1 MQKNLPLIIIFF
13 VVFIDLL
20 GFGILIPILP
30 TFAVNELHVNEG
42 AVGIAI
48 AAYSFIQFI
57 FNPIFGG
64 LSDRHGRRNI
74 ILFTLLLNAAGYVV
88 FAFTHNFPMLLLS
101 RIIAGMGGSSI
112 GVAQAYIADVTTPQE
127 RSRGMGLIGFA
138 FGLGFVFGP
147 LIGGILSKF
156 GYQVT
161 GLTAAGFLILA
172 LLVSFFSLPEPQKKN
187 NEYYLRRKLFDTES
201 IKTVFKSKAISFTV
215 LSFFFLTFSVANI
228 YGTFAL
234 LGHLVYNLSDFENGL
249 MFGLSGLVS
258 AAIQGGLIGRL
269 NKKLGDK
276 KLIVYGLVFMT
287 IGLAMLPFGQ
297 NIYGLVAVM
306 IILSIGTGIVQP
318 TLLSLVSKVTKEHE
332 QGLVLGTN
340 QSIASLAR
348 VMGPLWGGF
357 SYQWLGYTIPFLTGA
372 FVGLI
377 MIIYSVR
384 YFDKFI
390 DMKLHS
396 HGD

>member
-1 MQKNLPLIIIFF
+1 MRKNLPLTLIFF

-42 AVGIAI
+42 AVGVAI

-64 LSDRHGRRNI
+64 LSDRYGRRKI
-74 ILFTLLLNAAGYVV
+74 ILFTLLLNATGYVI
-88 FAFTHNFPMLLLS
+88 FAYTHNFPMLLLS
-101 RIIAGMGGSSI
+101 RVIAGMGGSSI

-127 RSRGMGLIGFA
+127 RSRGMGLIGVA

-156 GYQVT
+156 GYEVT
-161 GLTAAGFLILA
+161 GLAAAGFSVLA
-172 LLVSFFSLPEPQKKN
+172 LIVSFFSLPEPEKKKTDPQ
-187 NEYYLRRKLFDTES
+187 LRRKIFDPQS
-201 IKTVFKSKAISFTV
+201 FKVVFRSRAISFTI
-215 LSFFFLTFSVANI
+215 LSFFFLTFSMANI

-234 LGHLVYNLSDFENGL
+234 LGHLVYNLSDFQNGL
-249 MFGLSGLVS
+249 MFGLTGFVS
-258 AAIQGGLIGRL
+258 AAIQGGFIGKL

-276 KLIVYGLVFMT
+276 KLVIYGLVFMT
-287 IGLAMLPFGQ
+287 IGLAMLPFGV
-297 NIYGLVAVM
+297 NIYGLIAVL
-306 IILSIGTGIVQP
+306 IVLSIGTGIVQP
-318 TLLSLVSKVTKEHE
+318 TLLSLVSKVTKENE

-348 VMGPLWGGF
+348 VLGPLWGGF
-357 SYQWLGYTIPFLTGA
+357 SYQWLGYTIPFLTGS
-372 FVGLI
+372 FVGVI
-377 MIIYSVR
+377 MIIYSLK

-390 DMKLHS
+390 NLNNHT
-396 HGD
+396 HGH